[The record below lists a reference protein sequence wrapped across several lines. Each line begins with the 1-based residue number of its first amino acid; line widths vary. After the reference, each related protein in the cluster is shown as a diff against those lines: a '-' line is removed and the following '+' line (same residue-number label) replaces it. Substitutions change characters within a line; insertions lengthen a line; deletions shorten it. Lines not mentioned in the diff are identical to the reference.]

1 MKPLAYY
8 PGCSLV
14 GTGRAYDESLRAVF
28 AALGEPLR
36 ELEDWNCCGA
46 TSYMSID
53 KAQAYAV
60 ASRNLALAEREGA
73 DLLTPCN
80 ACYLVLEKTRRHLT
94 DSAEVGHR
102 VRRALDA
109 VGLAYDGKV
118 RARHPLEVLT
128 RDIGLERIKEAV
140 KEPLKNLRIAPYY
153 GCQIVRPYASFDDQ
167 HDPRTMDELLRVTS
181 AEVVPYPFKTRCC
194 GASQTGTLPEIGLHL
209 VYRILHEAQARG
221 ADVIAVIC
229 PLCHFNLDVYQ
240 GRVRRSYDLPPI
252 PILYFSQI
260 LGLALGIPAK
270 ELGIHRC
277 VVKATPVLERRTVHA
292 A

>member
-1 MKPLAYY
+1 MNGLAYY

-28 AALGEPLR
+28 AALGEPLQ

-60 ASRNLALAEREGA
+60 ASRNLALAERAGA

-80 ACYLVLEKTRRHLT
+80 ACYLVLEKTRRHLAA
-94 DSAEVGHR
+94 SAEVGHR
-102 VRRALDA
+102 VRRALEA
-109 VGLAYDGKV
+109 VGLGYEGKV

-128 RDIGLERIKEAV
+128 RDIGLERIMEAV
-140 KEPLKNLRIAPYY
+140 KVPLKSLSIAPYY
-153 GCQIVRPYASFDDQ
+153 GCQIVRPYATFDDQ
-167 HDPRTMDELLRVTS
+167 HHPQTMDELLKATG
-181 AEVVPYPFKTRCC
+181 AKVVAYPFKTRCC

-209 VYRILHEAQARG
+209 VYRILQEAQARG

-240 GRVRRSYDLPPI
+240 GKVARKYDLAPI
-252 PILYFSQI
+252 PILFFSQI
-260 LGLALGIPAK
+260 LGLALGIPPK

-277 VVKATPVLERRTVHA
+277 VVKASTVLERRPVHA